1 VDAVMRVVA
10 VTLAALA
17 LGTTIAGAATPP
29 RITSGLRGVV
39 MRGPTSPVCFEAEP
53 CEEPAAGVVL
63 QFWSSGTLV
72 ARARTGPAGG
82 YSVRLRPGRYAVRT
96 GQVAH
101 IGTRLTPDIVRV
113 PRGQLARVDFHI
125 DTGIQ

>member
-1 VDAVMRVVA
+1 MRVVA
-10 VTLAALA
+10 VTVAALA
-17 LGTTIAGAATPP
+17 VGTTVGGAATPP

-39 MRGPTSPVCFEAEP
+39 MRGPTSPVCFETEP

-63 QFWSSGTLV
+63 QFRRSGTLV
-72 ARARTGPAGG
+72 ARARAGPAGG
-82 YSVRLRPGRYAVRT
+82 YSVRLRPGLYAVRT

-101 IGTRLTPDIVRV
+101 IGTGLTPDVVRV
-113 PRGQLARVDFHI
+113 PRGRLARVVFHI

>member
-1 VDAVMRVVA
+1 MRVVA
-10 VTLAALA
+10 ITLVALA
-17 LGTTIAGAATPP
+17 LGTTVASAATPS

-39 MRGPTSPVCFEAEP
+39 MRGPTSPVCFESEP

-63 QFWSSGTLV
+63 QFRRSGNLV

-82 YSVRLRPGRYAVRT
+82 YSVQLRPGLYAVRL
-96 GQVAH
+96 GPVAR
-101 IGTRLTPDIVRV
+101 IGTELAPDVVRV
-113 PRGQLARVDFHI
+113 PRGRLARIVFHI

>member
-1 VDAVMRVVA
+1 
-10 VTLAALA
+10 
-17 LGTTIAGAATPP
+17 
-29 RITSGLRGVV
+29 

-63 QFWSSGTLV
+63 QFRRSGTLV
-72 ARARTGPAGG
+72 TRARTGPAGG
-82 YSVRLRPGRYAVRT
+82 YSVRLRPGLYAVRT

-101 IGTRLTPDIVRV
+101 VGTGLTPDAVRV
-113 PRGQLARVDFHI
+113 PRGRLARVDFHV